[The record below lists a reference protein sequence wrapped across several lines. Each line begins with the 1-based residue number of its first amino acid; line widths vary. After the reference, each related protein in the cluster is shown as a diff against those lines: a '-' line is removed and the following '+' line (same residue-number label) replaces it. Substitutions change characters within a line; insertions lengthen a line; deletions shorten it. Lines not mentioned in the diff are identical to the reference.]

1 MRKSRLAALTLGA
14 AAIMQLTLGAIALQ
28 VGQGSAIA
36 GEIKPL
42 PSRGGVKIGNIQ
54 YRNSETSPNP
64 KLEQAIRRE
73 LQDYTPSSP
82 DQYVRYYY
90 NRVDLNDDG
99 KPEVV
104 VYLLG
109 SYTCGSGGCTTLIFT
124 PKGQDYRLVSELT
137 LVNDPI
143 LVTPQKT
150 SGWKDLV
157 LLVSGGGA
165 RSQYSRLRFNGR
177 TYPGN
182 PSVQPA
188 LKPNSTLTGIA
199 LVADASSSPG
209 NVLRPR

>member
-1 MRKSRLAALTLGA
+1 MRKFKLAVLTLGA
-14 AAIMQLTLGAIALQ
+14 VAMMQPTLVAIASEVRPL
-28 VGQGSAIA
+28 SAI
-36 GEIKPL
+36 
-42 PSRGGVKIGNIQ
+42 RGVKIGNIQ

-64 KLEQAIRRE
+64 KLEQAIVRE
-73 LQDYTPSSP
+73 LQDYNPSSP

-124 PKGQDYRLVSELT
+124 PRGQDYRLVSRLT

-150 SGWKDLV
+150 LGWKDLV
-157 LLVSGGGA
+157 LLVSGSGA
-165 RSQYSRLRFNGR
+165 RGQYTRLRFNGR
-177 TYPGN
+177 TYPDN

-188 LKPNSTLTGIA
+188 VTSNSTLTGIA

-209 NVLRPR
+209 TVLRPR